1 MRANAR
7 IFFLSKLLTF
17 SCYYVIRVRVH
28 HVYSAIIGRL
38 LYYYILLQFLQ
49 IVTFLPIDNPFG
61 QWHNRNH
68 GKAIKPNH
76 PARQASY
83 RQG

>member
-1 MRANAR
+1 MLFYMYK
-7 IFFLSKLLTF
+7 ISVDTVLLL
-17 SCYYVIRVRVH
+17 CYTRMCVLCVIMCK
-28 HVYSAIIGRL
+28 L

-49 IVTFLPIDNPFG
+49 TVTLLPIDNPFE
-61 QWHNRNH
+61 QCHNGNH
-68 GKAIKPNH
+68 GKAIKPDH